1 MYESSSI
8 LAINSFSE
16 VFEIQFLS
24 SDSAQAIKDLR
35 HFLDQHEIPFPQILH
50 MNQAKAGCQIL
61 ITAASENLRALE
73 SALKTTSQFK
83 LENPIWSSVTATC
96 TGVASG
102 DLTEKILA
110 QLQKEKISVQKLLQT
125 AMSTTVIVEKSQ
137 REKSIQALH
146 HLIG

>member
-1 MYESSSI
+1 
-8 LAINSFSE
+8 
-16 VFEIQFLS
+16 
-24 SDSAQAIKDLR
+24 
-35 HFLDQHEIPFPQILH
+35 
-50 MNQAKAGCQIL
+50 
-61 ITAASENLRALE
+61 
-73 SALKTTSQFK
+73 
-83 LENPIWSSVTATC
+83 
-96 TGVASG
+96 VASG